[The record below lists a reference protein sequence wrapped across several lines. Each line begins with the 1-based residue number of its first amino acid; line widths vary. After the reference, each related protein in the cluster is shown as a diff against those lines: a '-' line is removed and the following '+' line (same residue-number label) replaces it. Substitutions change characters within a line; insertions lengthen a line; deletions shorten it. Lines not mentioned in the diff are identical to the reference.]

1 MGKGRNILIFIHKLH
16 ALAHRN
22 LADIQ
27 LCDLTLAGFYQF
39 LPPFLEAGGRIGGFL
54 QVNRQ
59 ADPLAENLFRKG
71 FRFFGFITV
80 HMLAEIFK
88 IAAVIKNQKASFA
101 GVLAVY
107 LIYAGQSRT

>member
-1 MGKGRNILIFIHKLH
+1 MLASIRPYIKLSKRLANSSVVQVHKGRQLLQQLPWSLADMGKGRNILIFIHKLH

-71 FRFFGFITV
+71 FRFFG
-80 HMLAEIFK
+80 
-88 IAAVIKNQKASFA
+88 S
-101 GVLAVY
+101 
-107 LIYAGQSRT
+107 